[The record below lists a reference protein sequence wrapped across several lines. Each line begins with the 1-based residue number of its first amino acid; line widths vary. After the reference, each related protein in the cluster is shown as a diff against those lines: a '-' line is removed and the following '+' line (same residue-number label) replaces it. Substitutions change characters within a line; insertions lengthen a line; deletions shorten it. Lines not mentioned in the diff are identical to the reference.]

1 MDSGVVPDIVTMGK
15 PMGNGMPLAV
25 VATTPAIA
33 AEFAKHTSYFNTYGG
48 NPVAAAA
55 GNAVLHVVE
64 QEDVLARVA
73 RSGRLT
79 VMATYVEPIAARL
92 GSSADN
98 APVTGL
104 EPPMGFLE
112 ELAPFPGTLV

>member
-1 MDSGVVPDIVTMGK
+1 MAP
-15 PMGNGMPLAV
+15 
-25 VATTPAIA
+25 VAPTPAGA
-33 AEFAKHTSYFNTYGG
+33 APTISTSSPYATCGRMKF
-48 NPVAAAA
+48 VVH
-55 GNAVLHVVE
+55 AVSTH
-64 QEDVLARVA
+64 QSSSTPFTPRSRCARVA

>member
-1 MDSGVVPDIVTMGK
+1 M
-15 PMGNGMPLAV
+15 
-25 VATTPAIA
+25 
-33 AEFAKHTSYFNTYGG
+33 
-48 NPVAAAA
+48 
-55 GNAVLHVVE
+55 
-64 QEDVLARVA
+64 
-73 RSGRLT
+73 
-79 VMATYVEPIAARL
+79 MATYVEPIAARL